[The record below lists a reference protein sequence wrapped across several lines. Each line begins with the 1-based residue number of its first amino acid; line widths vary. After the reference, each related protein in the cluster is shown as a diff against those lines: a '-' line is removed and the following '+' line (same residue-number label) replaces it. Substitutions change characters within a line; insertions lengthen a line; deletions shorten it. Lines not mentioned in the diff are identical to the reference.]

1 MLGIVLCVMCFTII
15 SRFIL
20 VGLVAISSTLPD
32 NFTALVLL
40 GASLNHV
47 TYKYSCLIEV
57 KI

>member
-15 SRFIL
+15 SRFVL
-20 VGLVAISSTLPD
+20 VGLVALSSTLTD

-47 TYKYSCLIEV
+47 TYK
-57 KI
+57 